1 MSGSLS
7 LLKFLRELSYEKDKT
22 IENLNEL
29 SFYKFFD
36 ELPKNSPF
44 VTVSNQPGEFYFRI
58 KRPFSSK
65 TAEDR
70 RIQELYKEFLNLYY
84 TIHNEV
90 EEKELLIGNGIL
102 LSDSLENVYYPIF
115 TKKANIILNAEKE
128 FIEIGPSNSQA
139 RINIKLLS
147 KVDNISPLEL
157 KRASEEVKINFY
169 DPFISTESNQ
179 FLKGLAKRLHLNGT
193 VLSPTEA
200 LNNNESFALVE
211 RNLFLLAP
219 KFSREV
225 EVFEEAIHQEEI
237 GNKNFIIDAIS
248 GDSNLPNKSES
259 DADIDPLFTKEF
271 NWEQSDILKHS
282 YSSPVTLVDGP
293 PGSGKTHTVANMVG
307 HFLAE
312 GKRVLILSKKK
323 KALRVIKNMIDPG
336 FLGLVVSRIKD
347 SNDDIN
353 ETLYYIND
361 FILNHTTPE
370 MEAKAQKIKVERAD
384 LIARMNETKKN
395 VLDILES
402 ESREIVVGN
411 DRYSPVE
418 AARYVVNNEDLMKLI
433 PGDVKPLSTFPL
445 DGDEIDFLYHTNKEV
460 SVEDE
465 KLLMRPLPDIADLMT
480 PEDLTDTMNELDKV
494 SFNELKYTPLAPES
508 TKLLDEGVE
517 VDGIL
522 IDEIQNAKALSD
534 EILKLK
540 EYINLP
546 RYKEDALKVGLN
558 LIDNRAYNEL
568 SRKALVVDEFREKH
582 IEVITGKVLEYPDL
596 PREDIIESLENLE
609 EIYRKKDKPGAFDT
623 LFKKNL
629 KNVMANLKVNGEPIR
644 SSKDANDAIILMN
657 YDRIMTDLKN
667 QYDELI
673 TSKGGPDFSDYF
685 RNKDEIFQELE
696 RLYSFK
702 ELYLP
707 LLEALSK
714 VLPPR
719 VINKVSP
726 AKNNPTNEVLSYLTN
741 EIYNLL
747 LLCDLHI
754 NEFIPLN
761 NKIISAKS
769 LLRDYKDA
777 EVPLIYSLLN
787 DIESKKISE
796 YKVDYDEY
804 KDLSRKKNIVREREK
819 ILNKLDVAPTW
830 REFIE
835 KRFGEHGDE
844 TVPKDIE
851 KAYRAKVL
859 DKEISKIV
867 KSPYEKMRKMLTWY
881 KKSIIESNREYAKTL
896 AWYHFLKR
904 MDENPEIRQSIK
916 GLELTYKKLGK
927 GTGFDAK
934 ELSKKAEELLIK
946 CQSYVPCWV
955 MTIEDATQNVVFK
968 NKFDVTVVDEA
979 SQADILSLPI
989 LYTSNKLIAIGDDK
1003 QTTPLYG
1010 NIPLE
1015 RVQNLRETMLSK
1027 DFPNFHL
1034 MDLSTS
1040 FYDILKTT
1048 FSSSLLSEQF
1058 RSVPDIIEFVNK
1070 LSYDGKILP
1079 LRDENDTNLKPAIN
1093 LVNVDGI
1100 RDGEVNVVEQEKIVE
1115 MIRDMII
1122 NPDYD
1127 NKTIGVI
1134 TLLGQNQAKEIN
1146 DKLMDSVDTLE
1157 YDRRRLMAG
1166 TPIDFQGD
1174 ERDIMFISM
1183 VDSPK
1188 DAPLRLLSEGA
1199 EEINKKR
1206 FNVAFSRARDQE
1218 FLVTSLKESD
1228 LKTGDL
1234 RLQAIEYFKEVKHT
1248 NESDSNIKLTPFEMD
1263 VKKDLEDKD
1272 FVVTT
1277 HHTAGRHPLPL
1288 VVENPKVAI
1297 ETEEDIFGIKREEL
1311 VKKLETSLLLER
1323 VGWKLS
1329 HIRQTKYVYEKEQA
1343 MEELIQNIMNK
1354 R

>member
-44 VTVSNQPGEFYFRI
+44 VTLSNQHGEFYFRI

-65 TAEDR
+65 TADDR

-102 LSDSLENVYYPIF
+102 LSDNLENVYYPIF
-115 TKKANIILNAEKE
+115 TKKANITLNAAKE
-128 FIEIGPSNSQA
+128 FIEIGPSNSLA

-147 KVDNISPLEL
+147 KVENISPLEL
-157 KRASEEVKINFY
+157 KRASEEIKENFY
-169 DPFISTESNQ
+169 DPFISSESNQ
-179 FLKGLAKRLHLNGT
+179 FLKGLAKRLHLNGK
-193 VLSPTEA
+193 VLTPSEA
-200 LNNNESFALVE
+200 ENNTDSFALVE

-225 EVFEEAIHQEEI
+225 EVFEEAIHNEEI
-237 GNKNFIIDAIS
+237 GKKNFIIDAIS
-248 GDSNLPNKSES
+248 GESSAPKKSEQ
-259 DADIDPLFTKEF
+259 IEELDPLFTKEF
-271 NWEQSDILKHS
+271 NTEQSDILKHS
-282 YSSPVTLVDGP
+282 YVSPVTLVDGP

-370 MEAKAQKIKVERAD
+370 MEAKAKKIKAERAD
-384 LIARMNETKKN
+384 LISRMNDTKKN

-402 ESREIVVGN
+402 ESSEIVVGN

-418 AARYVVNNEDLMKLI
+418 AARFVVQNEELMKLI
-433 PGDVKPLSTFPL
+433 PGDVKALSTFPL
-445 DGDEIDFLYHTNKEV
+445 DQDEIDFLYHTNKEV
-460 SVEDE
+460 SVDEE
-465 KLLMRPLPDIADLMT
+465 KLLMRPLPDITELLT
-480 PEDLTDTMNELDKV
+480 PEDLVDTINEMDTI
-494 SFNELKYTPLAPES
+494 SFNELKYTPLAPHS
-508 TKLLDEGVE
+508 TKLTDEGVE

-522 IDEIQNAKALSD
+522 IDEIHGAKETA
-534 EILKLK
+534 EEVLKLK
-540 EYINLP
+540 QYMNLP

-568 SRKALVVDEFREKH
+568 SRKALIVDEFREKH
-582 IEVITGKVLEYPDL
+582 IEVITGKVLEYPDI

-609 EIYRKKDKPGAFDT
+609 EIYSKKDKPGAFDT

-644 SSKDANDAIILMN
+644 SGKDANDAIILMN

-673 TSKGGPDFSDYF
+673 SSKGGPDFSDYF
-685 RNKDEIFQELE
+685 RNKDSIFQELE
-696 RLYSFK
+696 GLYAFK
-702 ELYLP
+702 DLYIP
-707 LLEALSK
+707 LIDRLSK
-714 VLPPR
+714 ILPPKI
-719 VINKVSP
+719 INKVSP
-726 AKNNPTNEVLSYLTN
+726 AKKNPTNEVLSYLSN

-747 LLCDLHI
+747 LLADLHI
-754 NEFIPLN
+754 NEFISLN
-761 NKIISAKS
+761 NKIIDALA
-769 LLRDYKDA
+769 LLEGYKET
-777 EVPLIYSLLN
+777 EVPLIYDLLN
-787 DIESKKISE
+787 DIESKKVSE
-796 YKVDYDEY
+796 YKADYDEY
-804 KDLSRKKNIVREREK
+804 KDLSRKKNIVNDREK
-819 ILNKLDVAPTW
+819 ILNKLEVAPSW
-830 REFIE
+830 REFVE
-835 KRFGEHGDE
+835 KRFGEHGGD
-844 TVPKDIE
+844 VAPQGIE
-851 KAYRAKVL
+851 DAYRAKVL

-946 CQSYVPCWV
+946 CQDYVPCWV
-955 MTIEDATQNVVFK
+955 MTIDDATQNVVFK

-1058 RSVPDIIEFVNK
+1058 RSVPDIIEFVNR

-1079 LRDENDTNLKPAIN
+1079 LRDENDTNLKPATN
-1093 LVNVDGI
+1093 LIHVDGV
-1100 RDGEVNVVEQEKIVE
+1100 RDGDVNVVEQEKIVSMIKE
-1115 MIRDMII
+1115 MITKPEYQD
-1122 NPDYD
+1122 
-1127 NKTIGVI
+1127 KTIGVI

-1146 DKLMDSVDTLE
+1146 DKLIDAVDTLE

-1174 ERDIMFISM
+1174 ERDIIFISM

-1188 DAPLRLLSEGA
+1188 DAPLRLFSEGA

-1248 NESDSNIKLTPFEMD
+1248 NENGEEIKLTPFEMD
-1263 VKKDLEDKD
+1263 IKKELEDEGFKIS
-1272 FVVTT
+1272 T

-1297 ETEEDIFGIKREEL
+1297 ETQEDIFGIKREEL

-1329 HIRQTKYVYEKEQA
+1329 HIRQTKYVYDKEQA
-1343 MEELIQNIMNK
+1343 LQELVQNIMNK